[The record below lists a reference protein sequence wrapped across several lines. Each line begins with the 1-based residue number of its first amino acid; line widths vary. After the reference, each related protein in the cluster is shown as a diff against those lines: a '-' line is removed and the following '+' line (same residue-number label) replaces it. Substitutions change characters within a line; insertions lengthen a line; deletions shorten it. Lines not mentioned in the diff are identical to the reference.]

1 MYRTVP
7 TCLFAPLPQPQ
18 GDLVEKLNKVER
30 TAYVLGL
37 VLCIIGDAIHDAWV
51 WLQCPAP
58 DQPQPME
65 NPSSISNKAVTA
77 IAIVAILATIASLS
91 GLWIFSPTR

>member
-7 TCLFAPLPQPQ
+7 TCLFVPPTTQ
-18 GDLVEKLNKVER
+18 GDLVEKLNKVEE

-58 DQPQPME
+58 DQPQPVE
-65 NPSSISNKAVTA
+65 NPSSISNRTVTA

-91 GLWIFSPTR
+91 GLWMLSPAR